1 MGRLVT
7 RNLLALHGH
16 FEVGEPSLFAG
27 TAHFGRADMIIRK
40 DQAPADRGTEE
51 HESLPY
57 SDAGGLTQFGAYVET
72 LRPGARSSDRHW
84 HEEQDEFLYVI
95 SGEATVIEDDGA
107 HPLYPGDAACWPA
120 GAANAHQVVN
130 HSDAPCTFLIFGT
143 RMARDVVHY
152 PEAERILRDED
163 GRWQLLRADDGSLIT
178 GGEIDQFRP
187 MTWQGPGDDR

>member
-1 MGRLVT
+1 
-7 RNLLALHGH
+7 LHGH

-130 HSDAPCTFLIFGT
+130 RSDAPCTFLIFGT
-143 RMARDVVHY
+143 RMAHDVVHY
-152 PEAERILRDED
+152 PEAGRILRDED
-163 GRWQLLRADDGSLIT
+163 GRWQLLRADDGSLIK

-187 MTWQGPGDDR
+187 MTWQRPGDDR